1 MIEGCSAAEVSHIT
15 RNPSGADLEFMAEL
29 MKALEENN
37 VPAPGPIEQRW
48 SSSSSAD
55 MSPAASP
62 GELDQ
67 IHSWVGIIM
76 YLPEDDPGLR
86 AKVTERSAASLSY
99 CTRVIWEED
108 SLAASH
114 LMQSDL

>member
-1 MIEGCSAAEVSHIT
+1 MLFAWRSQTCNKH

-29 MKALEENN
+29 MQALEAAN

-55 MSPAASP
+55 MSPAACPEDLS
-62 GELDQ
+62 Q

-76 YLPEDDPGLR
+76 YLPEDDP
-86 AKVTERSAASLSY
+86 EQRSKITKRFATCCQY
-99 CTRVIWEED
+99 CTVIPCGRF
-108 SLAASH
+108 
-114 LMQSDL
+114 